1 MARPRDFIGDKG
13 SIINCFAYRGDTCT
27 VLTDLYC
34 IKEDYQCPF
43 YKTKKVYGKEI
54 KEQEQ
59 ENWSYN
65 DDN

>member
-54 KEQEQ
+54 KEE
-59 ENWSYN
+59 EHERY
-65 DDN
+65 

>member
-43 YKTKKVYGKEI
+43 YKTKKVYRLLKI
-54 KEQEQ
+54 KEEDQHE
-59 ENWSYN
+59 
-65 DDN
+65 DD